1 MKQTKKLLMAAMAF
15 IVLAS
20 CGTKS
25 VMINGEKVEL
35 EDGIYAKF
43 ATTKG
48 DILVEM
54 ETDLAPMTAA
64 NFVMLAEGTHPE
76 ITDSAFMGKPFYDG
90 LIFHRVIPNFMI
102 QGGDPNGNGSG
113 GPGYRFPN
121 EVSDSLSHQ
130 KGVIS
135 MANSGPHTNGSQF
148 FITVDNRP
156 QLDGSYSVFGK
167 VLEGQSVADSISLVE
182 RNMQTNKPNE
192 DVVMNT
198 VEIIRVGKDYTEWD
212 ALAAFEKGKTD
223 FELAQQKA
231 REEAEEN
238 ARKQAEEIKAQYPN
252 AMTSSTGLMYI
263 LEDVGSGEKPAEGTK
278 VNIDYAGYLVDGT
291 LFDTSLEDKAKEAG
305 IYNPQRPYGPM
316 PMEYGMRAQVIPGF
330 KEGIS
335 MLNVG
340 GKAKLIIPPY
350 LGYGEAGA
358 GNVIPPNSWIIFD
371 VEIISAE

>member
-1 MKQTKKLLMAAMAF
+1 
-15 IVLAS
+15 
-20 CGTKS
+20 
-25 VMINGEKVEL
+25 
-35 EDGIYAKF
+35 
-43 ATTKG
+43 
-48 DILVEM
+48 
-54 ETDLAPMTAA
+54 
-64 NFVMLAEGTHPE
+64 
-76 ITDSAFMGKPFYDG
+76 
-90 LIFHRVIPNFMI
+90 
-102 QGGDPNGNGSG
+102 
-113 GPGYRFPN
+113 
-121 EVSDSLSHQ
+121 
-130 KGVIS
+130 
-135 MANSGPHTNGSQF
+135 
-148 FITVDNRP
+148 
-156 QLDGSYSVFGK
+156 
-167 VLEGQSVADSISLVE
+167 LVE

-350 LGYGEAGA
+350 LGYGDAGA